1 MPTLPRLLTL
11 GIAAM
16 CCTALPAVGS
26 ASLQPAAQEFPTAMT
41 STSGET
47 SFTLEDITYRYLD
60 NAQSALAVKSA
71 QALKGEAT
79 LPSEVTHDG
88 RSLPVTTIDAAAFA
102 DNTALTSLTL
112 PNGITQ
118 LSADLFKGCTALHT
132 ITVADDHP
140 AYTTPNGVLY
150 NKEKTRLVFCPAAR
164 LGALSIA
171 EGTTSIAPRALM
183 DCSRLTALT
192 LPASLTE
199 AGDDAFTGTRLES
212 LTVYA
217 PTIGNW
223 FKGSTSLKTLV
234 IDNEDF
240 TAPADAFDQCTS
252 LTDVSLSFN
261 DIFQPQWE
269 DVNLFKGCSAIR
281 RLYLDLCDVPVWF
294 KGLKSLESVTVSDN
308 IWSIT
313 ESAFEGCTSLTNLE
327 LTDGLI
333 EIGKYAFKDCSSLVS
348 VRIPNNIVIREQAF
362 ENCTA
367 LKNITF
373 PEELI
378 SVRYNSFKGTAW
390 EKNLPDGPVYVAD
403 QLFVYKGEM
412 QPNTVFELREGI
424 RRITDY
430 AFAGQTNLAGIRFP
444 DSEYIYIG
452 ANVFDG
458 CTGLKDIDWENI
470 DHIGEEAFAR
480 CNSLTEANITS
491 NTETILSSAFAQCSS
506 LRNVRIELT
515 EFSMFGFKL
524 FDGCEQLDTLY
535 INGMSDVNA
544 MYFSGNFRHLVVGEN
559 TSRLDICDFNCPRLE
574 SVDLPS
580 SLTSIA
586 NLTFTASPAI
596 RHITLRTATPPA
608 IDAETWGSYEATLYV
623 PQGSRE
629 AYASTLF
636 WKNFNITEGTYTG
649 IDSPTNATGTH
660 RETRWYDLKG
670 NAVDRP
676 SKGIYIQRQGKQSR
690 KVKF

>member
-1 MPTLPRLLTL
+1 MQKLPKLLTL
-11 GIAAM
+11 SVAAL
-16 CCTALPAVGS
+16 CCTALPAKAAARS
-26 ASLQPAAQEFPTAMT
+26 ASTGQEFPTTLTAA
-41 STSGET
+41 SGET
-47 SFTLEDITYRYLD
+47 EITCDGITYRCTGAD
-60 NAQSALAVKSA
+60 GTSAAVKSA
-71 QALKGEAT
+71 QEAKGSLV
-79 LPSEVTHDG
+79 LPSSITHEG
-88 RSLPVTTIDAAAFA
+88 RTLPVTSIDAGAFA
-102 DNTALTSLTL
+102 DNTALTALTL
-112 PNGITQ
+112 PDGITQ

-140 AYTTPNGVLY
+140 AYTTPDGVLY
-150 NKEKTRLVFCPAAR
+150 NKDKTELVFCPAAR
-164 LGALSIA
+164 LGALSVA
-171 EGTTSIAPRALM
+171 EGTASIAARALM
-183 DCSRLTALT
+183 GCSRLTALT
-192 LPASLTE
+192 LPASFKQ
-199 AGDDAFTGTRLES
+199 AGEDAFTGISPES
-212 LTVYA
+212 LTIYA
-217 PTIGNW
+217 PAIGNW

-234 IDNEDF
+234 VDNENF

-294 KGLKSLESVTVSDN
+294 KGLKSLESVTITQN

-378 SVRYNSFKGTAW
+378 SVRYSSFKGTAW

-412 QPNTVFELREGI
+412 APNTVFELKEGT
-424 RRITDY
+424 RRLTDY

-458 CTGLKDIDWENI
+458 CTGLKEVDWADI

-480 CNSLTEANITS
+480 CTSLTEADITS
-491 NTETILSSAFAQCSS
+491 NIETILSGAFVQCSS
-506 LRNVRIELT
+506 LRNVCIELT
-515 EFSMFGFKL
+515 EFSMLGFNL
-524 FDGCEQLDTLY
+524 FDGCPQLDTLY
-535 INGMSDVNA
+535 INGMPDVNL
-544 MYFSGNFRHLVVGEN
+544 MLFSGAFRHLTVGES
-559 TSRLDICDFNCPRLE
+559 TTRMDIYRFQCPQLE
-574 SVDLPS
+574 SVSLPS
-580 SLTSIA
+580 SLTAIG
-586 NLTFTASPAI
+586 NLTFKESPAI
-596 RHITLRTATPPA
+596 RHITLRAATPPA
-608 IDAETWGSYEATLYV
+608 IDTETWGSYEATLYV
-623 PQGSRE
+623 PQGSSE
-629 AYASTLF
+629 AYAGTLF

-649 IDSPTNATGTH
+649 IAHTAAGTATQP
-660 RETRWYDLKG
+660 RTRWYDLNG

>member
-1 MPTLPRLLTL
+1 MQTLPRLLTL
-11 GIAAM
+11 GFAAM
-16 CCTALPAVGS
+16 CCIARPLVCPAGS
-26 ASLQPAAQEFPTAMT
+26 PMTIQEFPTAPA
-41 STSGET
+41 SISDET
-47 SFTLEDITYRYLD
+47 EFTLDGVTYRYLD
-60 NAQSALAVKSA
+60 QQQAGLAVKSA
-71 QALKGEAT
+71 QALKGQAAI
-79 LPSEVTHDG
+79 PSEITHNS
-88 RSLPVTTIDAAAFA
+88 RALPVSVIDPAAFA
-102 DNTALTSLTL
+102 GNTAITALTL

-140 AYTTPNGVLY
+140 AYTTPDGVLY
-150 NKEKTRLVFCPAAR
+150 NKEKTELVFCPAAR
-164 LGALSIA
+164 LGALTIA

-183 DCSRLTALT
+183 GCSRLTALT
-192 LPASLTE
+192 LPASFKE
-199 AGDDAFTGTRLES
+199 AGEDAFTGTRPES
-212 LTVYA
+212 LTIYA
-217 PTIGNW
+217 PAIENW
-223 FKGSTSLKTLV
+223 FKGCTSLKTLV
-234 IDNEDF
+234 VDNENF

-252 LTDVSLSFN
+252 LTDVSLSYIN
-261 DIFQPQWE
+261 IYQPQWE
-269 DVNLFKGCSAIR
+269 DDKLFKGCNAIR

-313 ESAFEGCTSLTNLE
+313 ESAFEGCTSLTRVE
-327 LTDGLI
+327 LSEALI
-333 EIGKYAFKDCSSLVS
+333 EIGKCAFKDCTALESISIPKS
-348 VRIPNNIVIREQAF
+348 VVIREQVF
-362 ENCTA
+362 ENCTK
-367 LKNITF
+367 LKDITF

-378 SVRYNSFKGTAW
+378 SVRHNSFKGTAW

-403 QLFVYKGEM
+403 QLFVYKGQM
-412 QPNTVFELREGI
+412 APNTVFELKEGT

-480 CNSLTEANITS
+480 CTSLTEANITS
-491 NTETILSSAFAQCSS
+491 NIETILSGAFAQCSS

-524 FDGCEQLDTLY
+524 FDGCERLDTLY
-535 INGMSDVNA
+535 INGLPDVNL
-544 MYFSGNFRHLVVGEN
+544 MLFSGAFRHLVVGEN
-559 TSRLDICDFNCPRLE
+559 TSRMDIYRFQCPQLE
-574 SVDLPS
+574 SVSLPS
-580 SLTSIA
+580 SLTAIS
-586 NLTFTASPAI
+586 NLTFKESPAI
-596 RHITLRTATPPA
+596 RHITLLAATPPA
-608 IDAETWGSYEATLYV
+608 IDSETWGSYEATLYV

-636 WKNFNITEGTYTG
+636 WKNFNITEGIYTG
-649 IDSPTNATGTH
+649 IHTVTDSPDTSAGI
-660 RETRWYDLKG
+660 RWYDLKG

>member
-16 CCTALPAVGS
+16 CCTALPAVGA
-26 ASLQPAAQEFPTAMT
+26 ASHQPALQEFPTAIT
-41 STSGET
+41 SISDET
-47 SFTLEDITYRYLD
+47 SFTLEGITYRYLD
-60 NAQSALAVKSA
+60 EAQSALAVKSA
-71 QALKGEAT
+71 QGLKGEAT
-79 LPSEVTHDG
+79 LPSEVTRDG
-88 RSLPVTTIDAAAFA
+88 RSLPVTAIDAAAFA
-102 DNTALTSLTL
+102 ANTALTSLTL
-112 PNGITQ
+112 PNSITQ
-118 LSADLFKGCTALHT
+118 LSADLFKGCTALQSLAVAAGNSAYAT
-132 ITVADDHP
+132 ID
-140 AYTTPNGVLY
+140 GVLY
-150 NKEKTRLVFCPAAR
+150 NNDTTELVFCPVAR
-164 LGALSIA
+164 QGALAIA
-171 EGTTSIAPRALM
+171 EGTQRVAARALM
-183 DCSRLTALT
+183 GCNLLTALT
-192 LPASLTE
+192 LPSSLTE
-199 AGDDAFTGTRLES
+199 VGDDAFTGTRPES

-217 PTIGNW
+217 PAIGNW

-252 LTDVSLSFN
+252 LTDVSLNFN

-281 RLYLDLCDVPVWF
+281 RLYLDLCDIPVWF
-294 KGLKSLESVTVSDN
+294 KGLKNLESVTITQN

-313 ESAFEGCTSLTNLE
+313 QSAFEGCTSLTNLE
-327 LTDGLI
+327 LADGLI
-333 EIGKYAFKDCSSLVS
+333 EIGKCAFKDCSSLVN

-373 PEELI
+373 PKELI
-378 SVRYNSFKGTAW
+378 SVRHNSFKGTAW

-403 QLFVYKGEM
+403 QLFVYKSEM
-412 QPNTVFELREGI
+412 APNTVFELKEDT

-430 AFAGQTNLAGIRFP
+430 AFAGQTNLAGIRFQ
-444 DSEYIYIG
+444 DDVYIG
-452 ANVFDG
+452 SHVFDG
-458 CTGLKDIDWENI
+458 CTSLKDIDWAHIE
-470 DHIGEEAFAR
+470 HIGENAFAS
-480 CNSLTEANITS
+480 CASLEEINITTT
-491 NTETILSSAFAQCSS
+491 TERILSSAFARCSS
-506 LRNVRIELT
+506 LRNVRIELS
-515 EFSMFGFKL
+515 EYSMFGFKL

-535 INGMSDVNA
+535 INGMPDVNA
-544 MYFSGNFRHLVVGEN
+544 MYFSGSFRHLVVGEN
-559 TSRLDICDFNCPRLE
+559 TTRLDIYDFNCPRLE

-580 SLTSIA
+580 SLIAIA

-608 IDAETWGSYEATLYV
+608 IDAETWGSYEATLHV

-636 WKNFNITEGTYTG
+636 WKNFNITEGIYTG
-649 IDSPTNATGTH
+649 IDSPTVATGTQPQS
-660 RETRWYDLKG
+660 RWYDLKG

>member
-1 MPTLPRLLTL
+1 MPILPRLLTL

-16 CCTALPAVGS
+16 CCTALPAMRPVG
-26 ASLQPAAQEFPTAMT
+26 LQPALQEFPTAMT
-41 STSGET
+41 STSDET
-47 SFTLEDITYRYLD
+47 SFSLDGITYRYLG
-60 NAQSALAVKSA
+60 NEPATLAVKSA
-71 QALKGEAT
+71 DGLKGDAAI
-79 LPSEVTHDG
+79 PSHIEHNG
-88 RSLPVTTIDAAAFA
+88 RSLPVTAIDPAAFA
-102 DNTALTSLTL
+102 ANTALTSLTL
-112 PNGITQ
+112 PAGIDG
-118 LSADLFKGCTALHT
+118 LHADLFKGCTSLQSL
-132 ITVADDHP
+132 TVAAGSS
-140 AYTTPNGVLY
+140 AYATIDGVLY
-150 NKEKTRLVFCPAAR
+150 NNDTTELVFCPAAR
-164 LGALSIA
+164 QGALTIA
-171 EGTTSIAPRALM
+171 DGTRRVAARALM
-183 DCSRLTALT
+183 GCSRLTALT
-192 LPASLTE
+192 LPSSFTE
-199 AGDDAFTGTRLES
+199 AGEDAFTGIRPES

-217 PTIGNW
+217 PAIGNW

-234 IDNEDF
+234 INNKDF

-252 LTDVSLSFN
+252 LTDVSLNFN

-281 RLYLDLCDVPVWF
+281 RLYLDLCDIPVWF
-294 KGLKSLESVTVSDN
+294 KGLKSLESVIITQN

-403 QLFVYKGEM
+403 QLFVYKGGM
-412 QPNTVFELREGI
+412 QPNTVFELKEDT

-430 AFAGQTNLAGIRFP
+430 AFAGQTNLAGIRFQN
-444 DSEYIYIG
+444 DVYIG
-452 ANVFDG
+452 SHVFDG
-458 CTGLKDIDWENI
+458 CTGLKDIDWAHIE
-470 DHIGEEAFAR
+470 HIGENAFAS
-480 CNSLTEANITS
+480 CASLEEINITPT
-491 NTETILSSAFAQCSS
+491 TETILSGAFAQCSS

-608 IDAETWGSYEATLYV
+608 IDAETWGNYEATLYV

-629 AYASTLF
+629 AYATTLF
-636 WKNFNITEGTYTG
+636 WKNFNITEGVYTG
-649 IDSPTNATGTH
+649 IHTATDSPNTSDGI
-660 RETRWYDLKG
+660 RWYDLKG